1 MAVRYPES
9 EELLG
14 SAEHLRRIEFSD
26 HPGLAAF
33 PPNLCRANDVHWTDV
48 VGGIDNRV
56 YLGRVFRQ
64 MRSGW
69 RPD

>member
-1 MAVRYPES
+1 MAVRYPDS

-33 PPNLCRANDVHWTDV
+33 HRICAELMMFIGPMLWAAL
-48 VGGIDNRV
+48 II
-56 YLGRVFRQ
+56 VFI
-64 MRSGW
+64 W
-69 RPD
+69 AEFFAK